1 MEFSCCWPSSRVTCP
16 RFRGPTSRYVLPATS
31 LAYVL
36 VALVGHFR
44 LHEEISPTRWL
55 GIALIAAGVGFVAAG
70 PSVTPRHEFPGRY
83 PRSRSLGD
91 EVMKDLYAWAA
102 IGLIVLAST
111 TGDVLLSYSM
121 KRVGD
126 VGELWK
132 RRGIL
137 AVVGRVL
144 TTPTFALGLMAMGIA
159 FYSLLFGLSWG
170 NLSLVVPASA
180 SLTFVANA
188 VAARIF
194 LHERVGRRRWI
205 AALLVAGGVVLMAV

>member
-1 MEFSCCWPSSRVTCP
+1 
-16 RFRGPTSRYVLPATS
+16 
-31 LAYVL
+31 
-36 VALVGHFR
+36 
-44 LHEEISPTRWL
+44 
-55 GIALIAAGVGFVAAG
+55 
-70 PSVTPRHEFPGRY
+70 
-83 PRSRSLGD
+83 
-91 EVMKDLYAWAA
+91 MKDSYAWAA
-102 IGLIVLAST
+102 IGFIILAST

-132 RRGIL
+132 RRGVL
-137 AVVGRVL
+137 AVITRILG
-144 TTPTFALGLMAMGIA
+144 TPTFALGLMAMGIA

-205 AALLVAGGVVLMAV
+205 AALLVAGGVVLMAI

>member
-1 MEFSCCWPSSRVTCP
+1 VREM
-16 RFRGPTSRYVLPATS
+16 
-31 LAYVL
+31 
-36 VALVGHFR
+36 
-44 LHEEISPTRWL
+44 
-55 GIALIAAGVGFVAAG
+55 
-70 PSVTPRHEFPGRY
+70 
-83 PRSRSLGD
+83 
-91 EVMKDLYAWAA
+91 YAWAA
-102 IGLIVLAST
+102 IGVIILAST

-126 VGELWK
+126 VGELWEQ
-132 RRGIL
+132 RGVLKVIGRIL
-137 AVVGRVL
+137 A
-144 TTPTFALGLMAMGIA
+144 TPTFPLGLIAMGIA

-205 AALLVAGGVVLMAV
+205 AALLVAAGVVLMAI

>member
-1 MEFSCCWPSSRVTCP
+1 MRDV
-16 RFRGPTSRYVLPATS
+16 
-31 LAYVL
+31 
-36 VALVGHFR
+36 
-44 LHEEISPTRWL
+44 
-55 GIALIAAGVGFVAAG
+55 
-70 PSVTPRHEFPGRY
+70 
-83 PRSRSLGD
+83 
-91 EVMKDLYAWAA
+91 YAWSA
-102 IGLIVLAST
+102 IGLIILAST

-121 KRVGD
+121 KKVGD

-132 RRGIL
+132 RSGIL

-144 TTPTFALGLMAMGIA
+144 STPTFSLGLTAMGVA

-194 LHERVGRRRWI
+194 LHERVGRRRWL
-205 AALLVAGGVVLMAV
+205 AALLVAGGVVLMAI

>member
-1 MEFSCCWPSSRVTCP
+1 MRD
-16 RFRGPTSRYVLPATS
+16 A
-31 LAYVL
+31 
-36 VALVGHFR
+36 
-44 LHEEISPTRWL
+44 
-55 GIALIAAGVGFVAAG
+55 
-70 PSVTPRHEFPGRY
+70 
-83 PRSRSLGD
+83 
-91 EVMKDLYAWAA
+91 YAWLA
-102 IGLIVLAST
+102 IGVIVLASS

-126 VGELWK
+126 VHELLE
-132 RRGIL
+132 RRGLL
-137 AVVGRVL
+137 AVIARVL
-144 TTPTFALGLMAMGIA
+144 ATPTFFLGLVAMAVA

-205 AALLVAGGVVLMAV
+205 AAFLVAGGVVLMAA

>member
-1 MEFSCCWPSSRVTCP
+1 
-16 RFRGPTSRYVLPATS
+16 
-31 LAYVL
+31 
-36 VALVGHFR
+36 
-44 LHEEISPTRWL
+44 
-55 GIALIAAGVGFVAAG
+55 
-70 PSVTPRHEFPGRY
+70 
-83 PRSRSLGD
+83 
-91 EVMKDLYAWAA
+91 MKDLYAWAA
-102 IGLIVLAST
+102 IALIILAST

-132 RRGIL
+132 RHGML
-137 AVVGRVL
+137 AVIGRIL
-144 TTPTFALGLMAMGIA
+144 TTPTFALGLMAMGVA

-188 VAARIF
+188 LAARIF

>member
-1 MEFSCCWPSSRVTCP
+1 
-16 RFRGPTSRYVLPATS
+16 
-31 LAYVL
+31 
-36 VALVGHFR
+36 
-44 LHEEISPTRWL
+44 
-55 GIALIAAGVGFVAAG
+55 
-70 PSVTPRHEFPGRY
+70 
-83 PRSRSLGD
+83 
-91 EVMKDLYAWAA
+91 MKDLYAWAA
-102 IGLIVLAST
+102 IGLIVVAST

-132 RRGIL
+132 RRGL
-137 AVVGRVL
+137 RAVVGRVL
-144 TTPTFALGLMAMGIA
+144 KTPTFALGVVAMGIA

-205 AALLVAGGVVLMAV
+205 AALLVAGGVALMAI